1 MTTIRLVPS
10 QMDLEVRIDPTTV
23 AGLFDESVENM
34 VNQRV
39 DANMIGLQDTIVE
52 NTYTNVIDNR
62 DFLRRIRDWAI
73 ESIDFGDIAERSAE
87 YIDADMLEN
96 ALCTDRFVR
105 TLTDTTRF
113 RNVVRASI
121 DSYMMNVNIATLV
134 QDAVNTAML
143 NVVNDAAE
151 RAVTLIQSRLNAR
164 SDV

>member
-10 QMDLEVRIDPTTV
+10 TMDLDVRIDPSSLN
-23 AGLFDESVENM
+23 GLFDESVEIM
-34 VNQRV
+34 VHQRV
-39 DANMIGLQDTIVE
+39 DQNMIGLQETLATNAYD
-52 NTYTNVIDNR
+52 NVIENR

-73 ESIDFGDIAERSAE
+73 ESIDFGDIAMRSAE
-87 YIDADMLEN
+87 YIDADTLEN

-113 RNVVRASI
+113 RNVVQGAVDR
-121 DSYMMNVNIATLV
+121 YMMNVNITTLV
-134 QDAVNTAML
+134 QEAVNSAML

-151 RAVTLIQSRLNAR
+151 RAVTLIQSRLNSR

>member
-10 QMDLEVRIDPTTV
+10 QMDLEVRIDPASIT
-23 AGLFDESVENM
+23 GLFDESVETM

-39 DANMIGLQDTIVE
+39 DENMIGLRDT
-52 NTYTNVIDNR
+52 VIDNTYNNVIENR
-62 DFLRRIRDWAI
+62 DFMRRMRDWAI
-73 ESIDFGDIAERSAE
+73 ESIDFGDIAMRSAE

-113 RNVVRASI
+113 RNVVRGAVDTYMTNVSI
-121 DSYMMNVNIATLV
+121 TTLV
-134 QDAVNTAML
+134 QDAVNSAML

-151 RAVTLIQSRLNAR
+151 RAVALIQGRLNAR

>member
-10 QMDLEVRIDPTTV
+10 QMDLEVRIDPTSV
-23 AGLFDESVENM
+23 AGLFDESLEIMVTRRVDENM
-34 VNQRV
+34 
-39 DANMIGLQDTIVE
+39 MGLKDTIVE
-52 NTYTNVIDNR
+52 NTYTNVIDDR

-113 RNVVRASI
+113 RNVIRQGI
-121 DSYMMNVNIATLV
+121 DTYMMNINIATLV
-134 QDAVNTAML
+134 QDAVNSAML

>member
-1 MTTIRLVPS
+1 
-10 QMDLEVRIDPTTV
+10 MDLDVRIDPSSLS
-23 AGLFDESVENM
+23 GLFDESVETM
-34 VNQRV
+34 VHQRV
-39 DANMIGLQDTIVE
+39 DQNMIGLQETIST
-52 NTYTNVIDNR
+52 NAYDNVIENR

-73 ESIDFGDIAERSAE
+73 ESIDFGDIAQRSAE

-113 RNVVRASI
+113 RNVVRGAM
-121 DSYMMNVNIATLV
+121 DTYMSNINITTLV
-134 QDAVNTAML
+134 QEAVNTAML

-151 RAVTLIQSRLNAR
+151 RAVTLIQSRLNSR

>member
-10 QMDLEVRIDPTTV
+10 QMDLEVRIDPFSV
-23 AGLFDESVENM
+23 AGLFDDSVETM

-39 DANMIGLQDTIVE
+39 DENMIGLRDT
-52 NTYTNVIDNR
+52 VIDNTYNNVIENR
-62 DFLRRIRDWAI
+62 DFMRRMRDWAI
-73 ESIDFGDIAERSAE
+73 ESIDFGDIAMRSAE

-113 RNVVRASI
+113 RNVVRGAVDTYMTNVSI
-121 DSYMMNVNIATLV
+121 TTLV

-151 RAVTLIQSRLNAR
+151 RAVALIQGRLNAR

>member
-10 QMDLEVRIDPTTV
+10 TMDLDVRIDPSSLS
-23 AGLFDESVENM
+23 GLFDESVETM
-34 VNQRV
+34 VHQRV
-39 DANMIGLQDTIVE
+39 DQNMIGLQETIST
-52 NTYTNVIDNR
+52 NAYDNVIENR

-73 ESIDFGDIAERSAE
+73 ESIDFGDIAQRSAE

-113 RNVVRASI
+113 RNVVRGAM
-121 DSYMMNVNIATLV
+121 DTYMSNINITTLV
-134 QDAVNTAML
+134 QEAVNTAML
-143 NVVNDAAE
+143 NVVNDAAD
-151 RAVTLIQSRLNAR
+151 RAVALIQSRLNAR

>member
-10 QMDLEVRIDPTTV
+10 QLDLEVRIDPTSV
-23 AGLFDESVENM
+23 AGLFDESLEIM
-34 VNQRV
+34 VTRRV
-39 DANMIGLQDTIVE
+39 DENMIGLQDT
-52 NTYTNVIDNR
+52 VIDNTCDNVMENR

-87 YIDADMLEN
+87 FIDADMLEN

-105 TLTDTTRF
+105 VLTDTTRF
-113 RNVVRASI
+113 RNTVRGAMDTYMTNVSI
-121 DSYMMNVNIATLV
+121 TSMV
-134 QDAVNTAML
+134 QEAVNTAML

-151 RAVTLIQSRLNAR
+151 RAVTLIQNRLNAR

>member
-10 QMDLEVRIDPTTV
+10 QMDLEVRIDPTSV
-23 AGLFDESVENM
+23 AGLFDESLEIMVTRRVDENM
-34 VNQRV
+34 
-39 DANMIGLQDTIVE
+39 MGLKETIVE
-52 NTYTNVIDNR
+52 NTYENVIDDR

-73 ESIDFGDIAERSAE
+73 ESIDFGDIAQRSAE
-87 YIDADMLEN
+87 FIDADMLEN

-113 RNVVRASI
+113 RNVVRGAM
-121 DSYMMNVNIATLV
+121 DTYMSNINITTLV
-134 QDAVNTAML
+134 QEAVNSAML

>member
-1 MTTIRLVPS
+1 MTTIRLIPAA
-10 QMDLEVRIDPTTV
+10 MELDVRIDPSSLS
-23 AGLFDESVENM
+23 GLFDESVETM
-34 VNQRV
+34 VHQRV
-39 DANMIGLQDTIVE
+39 DASMIGLQETLATNAYD
-52 NTYTNVIDNR
+52 NVIENR

-73 ESIDFGDIAERSAE
+73 ESIDFGDIAQRSAE

-105 TLTDTTRF
+105 VLTDTTRF
-113 RNVVRASI
+113 RNTIRGAI
-121 DSYMMNVNIATLV
+121 DTYMMNVNIATLV
-134 QDAVNTAML
+134 QDAVNSAML

>member
-1 MTTIRLVPS
+1 MTTVRLIPA
-10 QMDLEVRIDPTTV
+10 QLDLEVRIDPTSV

-34 VNQRV
+34 VHQRV

-52 NTYTNVIDNR
+52 NTYENVIDDR

-73 ESIDFGDIAERSAE
+73 ESIDFGDIAQRSAE
-87 YIDADMLEN
+87 YIDAEMLEN

-113 RNVVRASI
+113 RNVVRGAMDTYMSNISI
-121 DSYMMNVNIATLV
+121 TTLV
-134 QDAVNTAML
+134 QEAVNTAML
-143 NVVNDAAE
+143 NVVNDAAD
-151 RAVTLIQSRLNAR
+151 RAVVLIQSRLNAR

>member
-10 QMDLEVRIDPTTV
+10 QMDLEVRIDPTSV
-23 AGLFDESVENM
+23 AGLFDESLEIMVTRRVDENM
-34 VNQRV
+34 
-39 DANMIGLQDTIVE
+39 MGLKETIME
-52 NTYTNVIDNR
+52 NTIENVTDDSN
-62 DFLRRIRDWAI
+62 FLRRIRDWAI
-73 ESIDFGDIAERSAE
+73 ESIDFGDIAMRSAE

-113 RNVVRASI
+113 RNVVRSAV
-121 DSYMMNVNIATLV
+121 DTYMMNVNITTMV
-134 QDAVNTAML
+134 QDAVNNAML
-143 NVVNDAAE
+143 NVVNDASE

>member
-10 QMDLEVRIDPTTV
+10 QMDLEVRIDPTSV
-23 AGLFDESVENM
+23 AGLFDESLEIMVTRRVDENM
-34 VNQRV
+34 
-39 DANMIGLQDTIVE
+39 MGLKETIME
-52 NTYTNVIDNR
+52 NTIENVTDDSN
-62 DFLRRIRDWAI
+62 FLRRIRDWAI
-73 ESIDFGDIAERSAE
+73 ESIDFGDIAMRSAE
-87 YIDADMLEN
+87 YVDADMLEN

-113 RNVVRASI
+113 RNVVRGAM
-121 DSYMMNVNIATLV
+121 DTYMSNINITTLV
-134 QDAVNTAML
+134 QEAVNTAML

>member
-10 QMDLEVRIDPTTV
+10 QMDLEVRIDPTSV
-23 AGLFDESVENM
+23 AGLFDESLEIMVTRRVDENM
-34 VNQRV
+34 
-39 DANMIGLQDTIVE
+39 MGLKDTIVE
-52 NTYTNVIDNR
+52 NTVTNVIDDR

-73 ESIDFGDIAERSAE
+73 ESIDFGDIAMRSAE

-113 RNVVRASI
+113 RNVVRGAI
-121 DSYMMNVNIATLV
+121 DTYMSNINITTMV
-134 QDAVNTAML
+134 QEAVNTAML

>member
-10 QMDLEVRIDPTTV
+10 SMDLDVRIDPSSLS
-23 AGLFDESVENM
+23 GLFNESVETM
-34 VNQRV
+34 VHQRV
-39 DANMIGLQDTIVE
+39 DQNMVGLQETITE
-52 NTYTNVIDNR
+52 NTVQNVIDNSN
-62 DFLRRIRDWAI
+62 FLRRIRDWAI
-73 ESIDFGDIAERSAE
+73 ESIDFGDIAQRSAE
-87 YIDADMLEN
+87 YIDAEVLEN
-96 ALCTDRFVR
+96 VLCTDRFIR

-113 RNVVRASI
+113 RNVVRGGI
-121 DSYMMNVNIATLV
+121 DTYMSNINITTLV

>member
-10 QMDLEVRIDPTTV
+10 TMDLDVRIDPSSLS
-23 AGLFDESVENM
+23 GLFDESVETM
-34 VNQRV
+34 VHQRV
-39 DANMIGLQDTIVE
+39 DQNMIGLQETIST
-52 NTYTNVIDNR
+52 NAYDNVIENR

-73 ESIDFGDIAERSAE
+73 ESIDFGDIAQRSAE

-113 RNVVRASI
+113 RNVVRGAMDTYMSNISI
-121 DSYMMNVNIATLV
+121 TTLV
-134 QDAVNTAML
+134 QEAVNTAML
-143 NVVNDAAE
+143 NVVNDAAD
-151 RAVTLIQSRLNAR
+151 RAVVLIQSRLNAR

>member
-10 QMDLEVRIDPTTV
+10 QMDLEVRIDPTSV
-23 AGLFDESVENM
+23 AGLFDESLEIMVTRRVDENM
-34 VNQRV
+34 
-39 DANMIGLQDTIVE
+39 MGLKDTIVE
-52 NTYTNVIDNR
+52 NTYENVIDDR

-73 ESIDFGDIAERSAE
+73 ESIDFGDIAQRSAE
-87 YIDADMLEN
+87 FIDADMLEN

-105 TLTDTTRF
+105 VLTDTTRF
-113 RNVVRASI
+113 RNTVRGAM
-121 DSYMMNVNIATLV
+121 DTYMSNINITTLV
-134 QDAVNTAML
+134 QEAVNSAML

>member
-10 QMDLEVRIDPTTV
+10 TMDLDVRIDPSSLS
-23 AGLFDESVENM
+23 GLFDESVETM
-34 VNQRV
+34 VHQRV
-39 DANMIGLQDTIVE
+39 DQNMIGLQETIST
-52 NTYTNVIDNR
+52 NAYDNVIENR

-73 ESIDFGDIAERSAE
+73 ESIDFGDIAQRSAE

-113 RNVVRASI
+113 RNVVRGAM
-121 DSYMMNVNIATLV
+121 DTYMSNINITTLV
-134 QDAVNTAML
+134 QEAVNTAML

-151 RAVTLIQSRLNAR
+151 RAVTLIQSRLNSR

>member
-1 MTTIRLVPS
+1 MTTIRLIPQVMEFDVAIDVASMPS
-10 QMDLEVRIDPTTV
+10 
-23 AGLFDESVENM
+23 LFDQSLETTICEKIDEHVSNRVPDAESVADALENSS
-34 VNQRV
+34 
-39 DANMIGLQDTIVE
+39 
-52 NTYTNVIDNR
+52 

-73 ESIDFGDIAERSAE
+73 ESIDFGDIAQRSAE
-87 YIDADMLEN
+87 YIDAEMLEN

-113 RNVVRASI
+113 RNVVRGAM
-121 DSYMMNVNIATLV
+121 DTYMSNINITTLV
-134 QDAVNTAML
+134 QEAVNTAML